1 MGTTFYIL
9 ILQLQ
14 QLQPKGLWFESRQA
28 SRQASVFKNFF
39 NQPYID
45 QATHPQISKTKLL
58 ESSHHGAHLI
68 LNFKIPFLIFKFQFK
83 HIYIFSNHHDCA
95 YKHS

>member
-14 QLQPKGLWFESRQA
+14 QQELKGLWFESRQA
-28 SRQASVFKNFF
+28 RVFKTFI
-39 NQPYID
+39 NQSYID
-45 QATHPQISKTKLL
+45 QATHPQISTTKLL

-68 LNFKIPFLIFKFQFK
+68 LNFKIPFLIFKF
-83 HIYIFSNHHDCA
+83 
-95 YKHS
+95 